1 MPFVDDGD
9 EVAAAVAVVVIE
21 VEEEET
27 DSTQAF
33 RGLRRAVA
41 IFLPPSSFMSVDV
54 NIDDK

>member
-9 EVAAAVAVVVIE
+9 EVAVAVEVVVTE
-21 VEEEET
+21 VEKEEA

-33 RGLRRAVA
+33 GGLRRAVA
-41 IFLPPSSFMSVDV
+41 LFLPPSSFMTVDV